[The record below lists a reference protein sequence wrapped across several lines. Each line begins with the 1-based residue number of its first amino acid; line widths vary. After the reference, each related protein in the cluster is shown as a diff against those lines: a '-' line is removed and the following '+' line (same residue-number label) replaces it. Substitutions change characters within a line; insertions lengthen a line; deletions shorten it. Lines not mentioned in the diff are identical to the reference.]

1 MVSCMSDNDFQ
12 NIPTNQENIEELL
25 FLEKEE
31 WYRIVRGTE
40 NAFRKVDEEGVDFGR
55 LEVQIATVF
64 LAFSTL
70 GSFISSDVLLSL
82 LQKWLLVVGWSSLV
96 FSLLLGLLSSHI
108 KQKFW
113 DADCDKWMEGK
124 KLFGMKLSKRI
135 TEDVYR
141 DMAVQIQ
148 KKYPE
153 RSPNWVWYLQTGVL
167 VFGIVC
173 LHIAFIS
180 IIL

>member
-1 MVSCMSDNDFQ
+1 MTENNFQ
-12 NIPTNQENIEELL
+12 NGSKNQENIEDSL

-70 GSFISSDVLLSL
+70 GSFVSSDVLLSL
-82 LQKWLLVVGWSSLV
+82 FEKWLLVVGWSSLV

-113 DADCDKWMEGK
+113 DADCDKWMEGQ
-124 KLFGMKLSKRI
+124 KLYRMKLSKRI
-135 TEDVYR
+135 TEDVFQ
-141 DMAVQIQ
+141 DMAIQVQ
-148 KKYPE
+148 KRYPE
-153 RSPNWVWYLQTGVL
+153 RSPNWAWYLQTGVL
-167 VFGIVC
+167 VFGILC
-173 LHIAFIS
+173 LHISFIS